1 MSTTDGE
8 RDWSAYWQGR
18 GAAGEAFLGEGVETH
33 PSIAAF
39 WDEAF
44 ASLPPETRVL
54 DVATGA
60 GSVLKR
66 ARAAGLSKLAGAD
79 LSEAALALVRRDVQ
93 GAQTLCCSADA
104 VPAPDGAFDLVTSQ
118 FGFEYAGLAA
128 ASELARLVA
137 PDGRLV
143 ALCHAQGSVIERE
156 VEGSA
161 AAAAAVLG
169 TGYLEAGRRLIE
181 TAFARR
187 AGGADGAA
195 MRAAQEAFKPAEQS
209 LMAIAKAAPR
219 GIGAHLFQGFA
230 QLYRRQLAYDLA
242 DVTGWLGGMEAELR
256 AYEGRMLAMRRAA
269 LGDDDAARLR
279 DMLQG
284 GGLTV
289 EAIEPLRL
297 DGDDAPLGITVRA
310 TRSS

>member
-1 MSTTDGE
+1 
-8 RDWSAYWQGR
+8 
-18 GAAGEAFLGEGVETH
+18 
-33 PSIAAF
+33 
-39 WDEAF
+39 
-44 ASLPPETRVL
+44 
-54 DVATGA
+54 
-60 GSVLKR
+60 
-66 ARAAGLSKLAGAD
+66 
-79 LSEAALALVRRDVQ
+79 
-93 GAQTLCCSADA
+93 
-104 VPAPDGAFDLVTSQ
+104 
-118 FGFEYAGLAA
+118 
-128 ASELARLVA
+128 
-137 PDGRLV
+137 
-143 ALCHAQGSVIERE
+143 
-156 VEGSA
+156 
-161 AAAAAVLG
+161 
-169 TGYLEAGRRLIE
+169 
-181 TAFARR
+181 
-187 AGGADGAA
+187 